1 MDYQTLTITELQEI
15 QTLIAVELDRRATIE
30 QIPAQIE
37 ALTQRYLDAGGGDKE
52 LAASITIGVEAQK
65 ARIADD
71 ARAAA
76 LLEEV
81 ETRPKAD
88 LA

>member
-37 ALTQRYLDAGGGDKE
+37 ALTQRYLDAGGGDTKQAE
-52 LAASITIGVEAQK
+52 ATITAERAVLAQEAVR
-65 ARIADD
+65 ARALDD
-71 ARAAA
+71 A
-76 LLEEV
+76 
-81 ETRPKAD
+81 
-88 LA
+88 